1 MKKIEPILKYLGNNI
16 KKARLRRNVTMETL
30 AQNANISIPTLRNIE
45 NGKNISLESLI
56 KILIELQLEKD
67 ILKIA
72 HSDIEGR
79 NLQDN
84 NLKKRAK

>member
-1 MKKIEPILKYLGNNI
+1 MKKINHILDHLGDNI
-16 KKARLRRNVTMETL
+16 HKARLRRNISMETL
-30 AQNANISIPTLRNIE
+30 SENANISIPTLRNIE

-56 KILIELQLEKD
+56 KILIALDLEKD

-72 HSDIEGR
+72 HSDINGR

-84 NLKKRAK
+84 QLRKRAS

>member
-72 HSDIEGR
+72 HSDNEGR

>member
-56 KILIELQLEKD
+56 KILKV
-67 ILKIA
+67 
-72 HSDIEGR
+72 
-79 NLQDN
+79 NF
-84 NLKKRAK
+84 